1 MLSDEGMAL
10 DSGFRQ
16 RYDLLLQLEPLVSDT
31 QKVLLTR
38 PGYQYALRAKGYI
51 LTANPIVPLLNLPL
65 AEVEPALKAMGVVAL
80 CTEPDF
86 WDERYYALSTVN
98 DYFNTLPADQIV
110 DDGHMRVYL
119 LDRSLIGKLKPA
131 AETAPQ

>member
-16 RYDLLLQLEPLVSDT
+16 RYDLLLQLQPLVGDT

-51 LTANPIVPLLNLPL
+51 LTANSIVPLLNLPL
-65 AEVEPALKAMGVVAL
+65 TEVEPALKAMGVAAL
-80 CTEPDF
+80 CTETDF
-86 WDERYYALSTVN
+86 WDERYYALSTLN
-98 DYFNTLPADQIV
+98 EYLSGLPAAQIV

-119 LDRSLIGKLKPA
+119 MDKTLIGKLKPA
-131 AETAPQ
+131 TETAPQ